1 MPAALP
7 FGVLLQEVPSPD
19 KGRESR
25 HTDTPD
31 KYCINHKKIQNMA
44 THIKK
49 GLEYFSLES
58 THFYG
63 LPLKRIR
70 RKYKADGIAVYILLL
85 CEIYSREGYYIRVTD
100 DLVFDLA
107 EDLGF
112 TDEYVRNIIEE
123 CCKADVFNRYLYQQ
137 HAVLTS
143 HDIQFSYYFTCYKMR
158 RTRVLIDANLS
169 LLSDT
174 DLEQLKMELST
185 EFEDG
190 TSLLKSSAKR
200 KLQQQPVQV
209 CPQNV
214 TSETLRKKE
223 TKENILIPKSL
234 LRDSGEGTSEADGGC
249 TLRMD
254 VPAGGEAEA
263 VEEKKLKLAEKDTT
277 ILPDPHT
284 PCPRGE
290 GRNYTGLV
298 DNLLRFR
305 LEVKD
310 INAILRLSNFGEVGD
325 PVWQAVYDIN
335 NSGGRI
341 KQPGKY
347 IYSVINKC
355 RQTSKKTF
363 AL

>member
-1 MPAALP
+1 
-7 FGVLLQEVPSPD
+7 
-19 KGRESR
+19 
-25 HTDTPD
+25 
-31 KYCINHKKIQNMA
+31 MA

-63 LPLKRIR
+63 LPLKRLR

-85 CEIYSREGYYIRVTD
+85 CEIYSREGYYIRVTE

-112 TDEYVRNIIEE
+112 TDEHVRNIIEE
-123 CCKADVFNRYLYQQ
+123 CCKAEVFNRNLYQK

-185 EFEDG
+185 ESEDG
-190 TSLLKSSAKR
+190 TSLLKSSKKR
-200 KLQQQPVQV
+200 KLQEQPVQV

-214 TSETLRKKE
+214 TLETLRKKE

-234 LRDSGEGTSEADGGC
+234 LRDSGEGTSEADGSC

-254 VPAGGEAEA
+254 SPAGGEADAAEA
-263 VEEKKLKLAEKDTT
+263 KSLKEETT

-347 IYSVINKC
+347 IYSVINKY
-355 RQTSKKTF
+355 RRNSQISS